1 MDFNE
6 KNATNAVLD
15 SFSKIKDKRLKQIM
29 NSIITHLHEVVK
41 EVEPTEDEWMKAI
54 MFLTKTGQKC
64 DDRRQEFILLSD
76 VLGVSMLLDA
86 INNRKTKDET
96 ETTVL
101 GPFHAPSSTMS
112 NGENIAKNVV
122 GDDCIVSGNVF
133 DVNKNLIAGASIEVW
148 QSGPD
153 GLYDVQKE
161 GEVVD
166 LRATFISLEDG
177 SYLFRTVK
185 PQFYPIPVDG
195 PVGDLL
201 NNLDRHP
208 YRPAHIHFMVK
219 ADGYKDLVTHVH
231 LFKRLKIDRE
241 RERERWKEKRRTQ
254 ARKGKGRLVP
264 NGLPSAFARR
274 AIFTIE
280 HFRLGRMRASNR

>member
-6 KNATNAVLD
+6 NNATEAVLS
-15 SFSKIKDKRLKQIM
+15 SFAKIKDKRLKEIM
-29 NSIITHLHEVVK
+29 NSIITHLHQVVK

-54 MFLTKTGQKC
+54 MYLTNTGQKC

-76 VLGVSMLLDA
+76 VLGVSMLIDA
-86 INNRKTKDET
+86 INNRKSKDET

-101 GPFHAPSSTMS
+101 GPFHAPSPTIT
-112 NGENIAKNVV
+112 NGENIAKSVV
-122 GDDCIVSGNVF
+122 GDNCIVSGNIM
-133 DVNKNLIAGASIEVW
+133 DADKNQIQGASIEVW

-161 GEVVD
+161 DNLVD

-177 SYLFRTVK
+177 SYFFRTVK
-185 PQFYPIPVDG
+185 PQYYPIPIDG

-219 ADGYKDLVTHVH
+219 AKGYKDLVTHV
-231 LFKRLKIDRE
+231 FIDGDKYLE
-241 RERERWKEKRRTQ
+241 SDTVFAVKKSLI
-254 ARKGKGRLVP
+254 RKLGKGFDRDENKECYHL
-264 NGLPSAFARR
+264 NFDIIMENLNKQ
-274 AIFTIE
+274 FTVY
-280 HFRLGRMRASNR
+280 FRC

>member
-6 KNATNAVLD
+6 NNATDAVLN
-15 SFSKIKDKRLKQIM
+15 SFSNIKDKRLKKIM
-29 NSIITHLHEVVK
+29 NSIITHLHQVVK
-41 EVEPTEDEWMKAI
+41 EVEPTEEEWMKAI

-76 VLGVSMLLDA
+76 VLGVSMLLDS
-86 INNRKTKDET
+86 INNRKSKNET

-101 GPFHAPSSTMS
+101 GPFHTTSPKIE
-112 NGENIAKNVV
+112 NGANIANFVKGKNCV
-122 GDDCIVSGNVF
+122 VSGIITDNNNVP
-133 DVNKNLIAGASIEVW
+133 IPGASLEVW

-161 GEVVD
+161 DRIVD
-166 LRATFISLEDG
+166 LRATLLSLDDG

-185 PQFYPIPVDG
+185 PQYYPIPVDG

-201 NNLDRHP
+201 INLDRHP

-219 ADGYKDLVTHVH
+219 AKGFKDLITHVFIDGDKY
-231 LFKRLKIDRE
+231 LESDTVFAVKQSLIRKLEKNIDENKQEYFKLNFDIIM
-241 RERERWKEKRRTQ
+241 EK
-254 ARKGKGRLVP
+254 
-264 NGLPSAFARR
+264 N
-274 AIFTIE
+274 
-280 HFRLGRMRASNR
+280 

>member
-1 MDFNE
+1 
-6 KNATNAVLD
+6 
-15 SFSKIKDKRLKQIM
+15 
-29 NSIITHLHEVVK
+29 
-41 EVEPTEDEWMKAI
+41 
-54 MFLTKTGQKC
+54 
-64 DDRRQEFILLSD
+64 
-76 VLGVSMLLDA
+76 MLLDA

-101 GPFHAPSSTMS
+101 GPFHAPSLTMN

-161 GEVVD
+161 GDVVD

-208 YRPAHIHFMVK
+208 FRPAHIHFMVK
-219 ADGYKDLVTHVH
+219 ADGYKDLVTHVFIFGDKY
-231 LFKRLKIDRE
+231 LQSDTVFAVKKSLIRKLEKGFDNGDN
-241 RERERWKEKRRTQ
+241 KECYYLNFDIVMEK
-254 ARKGKGRLVP
+254 
-264 NGLPSAFARR
+264 N
-274 AIFTIE
+274 
-280 HFRLGRMRASNR
+280 

>member
-6 KNATNAVLD
+6 SNSTEAVLN
-15 SFSKIKDKRLKQIM
+15 SFSKIKDKRLKKIM
-29 NSIITHLHEVVK
+29 NSIITHLHQVVK
-41 EVEPTEDEWMKAI
+41 DVEPTEEEWMKAI

-76 VLGVSMLLDA
+76 VLGISMLIDS
-86 INNRKTKDET
+86 INNRKSKNET

-101 GPFHAPSSTMS
+101 GPFHTASPKIE
-112 NGENIAKNVV
+112 NGANIANFVKGEN
-122 GDDCIVSGNVF
+122 CFVSGIITDN
-133 DVNKNLIAGASIEVW
+133 NKVPISGASIEVW

-161 GEVVD
+161 DRVVD
-166 LRATFISLEDG
+166 LRATLFSLVDG

-185 PQFYPIPVDG
+185 PQYYPIPVDG

-201 NNLDRHP
+201 KKLDRHP

-219 ADGYKDLVTHVH
+219 AKGYKDLITHVFIDGDKY
-231 LFKRLKIDRE
+231 LESDTVFAVKQSLIRKLEKTIDEGKQQSFKLSFDIILEKI
-241 RERERWKEKRRTQ
+241 
-254 ARKGKGRLVP
+254 
-264 NGLPSAFARR
+264 
-274 AIFTIE
+274 
-280 HFRLGRMRASNR
+280 

>member
-1 MDFNE
+1 VDFNE
-6 KNATNAVLD
+6 SNATEAVLD

-29 NSIITHLHEVVK
+29 NSLITHLHQVVK

-54 MFLTKTGQKC
+54 MFLTNTGQKC

-86 INNRKTKDET
+86 INNRKSKDET

-101 GPFHAPSSTMS
+101 GPFHAPSPTVT
-112 NGENIAKNVV
+112 NGENIAKSVV
-122 GDDCIVSGNVF
+122 GDNCIVSGNIM
-133 DVNKNLIAGASIEVW
+133 DTDKNPISRASIEVW

-153 GLYDVQKE
+153 GLYDVQKD
-161 GEVVD
+161 GNVVD
-166 LRATFISLEDG
+166 LRATLLSLKDG

-185 PQFYPIPVDG
+185 PQYYPIPVDG

-219 ADGYKDLVTHVH
+219 AEGYKDLVTHV
-231 LFKRLKIDRE
+231 FIDGDKYLESDTVFAVKKSLIRQLE
-241 RERERWKEKRRTQ
+241 EGFDKDNNQKCYNLNFDIFMEK
-254 ARKGKGRLVP
+254 
-264 NGLPSAFARR
+264 N
-274 AIFTIE
+274 
-280 HFRLGRMRASNR
+280 